1 MNTNSGPPSLPT
13 NAALFLD
20 FDGTLVPIAQRP
32 QDVKVP
38 DWVVPALQVLQ
49 RHLSGAVAIV
59 SGRPLQQIDAFLA
72 PLALAAAGSHGAER
86 RAADGRVDAP
96 LPKPPA
102 AAEATVRALVDAHE
116 GLIFEPKPSGFGLH
130 FRLRPELEPVCRD
143 TMDSVLDTAPRSS
156 DGESAWKLQHGH
168 CVIEL
173 KPGAVSKGTAVRA
186 FLAEAPF
193 AGRLPVFVGDDV
205 TDEDGIL
212 AVQSAGGF
220 GVRVGPG
227 SSEAHHRLADI
238 DAVAHWL
245 RRAAASAASTPDRA
259 VQR

>member
-1 MNTNSGPPSLPT
+1 MPSD
-13 NAALFLD
+13 AALFLD

-49 RHLSGAVAIV
+49 RNLSGAVAIV
-59 SGRPLQQIDAFLA
+59 SGRPLHQIDAFLA
-72 PLALAAAGSHGAER
+72 PLALAVAGSHGAER
-86 RAADGRVDAP
+86 RAADGCVDPP

-102 AAEATVRALVDAHE
+102 AAEATVRALVNVHE

-130 FRLRPELEPVCRD
+130 FRLRPELESVCRD
-143 TMDSVLDTAPRSS
+143 TMVSVL
-156 DGESAWKLQHGH
+156 ESALAGPDGATWQLQHGH

-227 SSEAHHRLADI
+227 TSEAHYRLADI
-238 DAVAHWL
+238 DAVAQWL
-245 RRAAASAASTPDRA
+245 QGAAAAAA
-259 VQR
+259 VSVVQQ